1 MYVLCKYMCVCV
13 RENNND
19 GAEVH
24 QHPTFIF
31 IMYNYLA
38 IPHGR
43 GDLQDC
49 LLTLNTMILCLITGK
64 YDECEKATVRSK
76 KRFFDMCLDRNRWHI

>member
-1 MYVLCKYMCVCV
+1 MLCTYMCVCV

-38 IPHGR
+38 IPHGG

-49 LLTLNTMILCLITGK
+49 LLTLNTIILCIITGGC
-64 YDECEKATVRSK
+64 DESEKATTGSK
-76 KRFFDMCLDRNRWHI
+76 TMTYFLNVSS